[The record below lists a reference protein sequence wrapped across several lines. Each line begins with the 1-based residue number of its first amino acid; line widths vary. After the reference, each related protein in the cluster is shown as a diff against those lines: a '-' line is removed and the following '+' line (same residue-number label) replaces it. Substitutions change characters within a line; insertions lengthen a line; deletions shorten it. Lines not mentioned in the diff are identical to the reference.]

1 MYKIS
6 SGYYDVTYKNN
17 KNVGKGTVI
26 ITLKGNYSGTIT
38 KTFKIVPA
46 SINISRLS
54 VKGKTVTVKWKKQKK
69 QVTGYQIRYS
79 TKSNMKSSK
88 TITISKKSTSSKK
101 ISKLKKKKK
110 YYIQIRTYKKVGKTK
125 YYSNWSKKGVAKIGK
140 K

>member
-1 MYKIS
+1 M
-6 SGYYDVTYKNN
+6 
-17 KNVGKGTVI
+17 GKGTVI

-38 KTFKIVPA
+38 KTFKIVPP

-125 YYSNWSKKGVAKIGK
+125 YYSNWSKKGIAKIGK